1 MLWYEVL
8 DMNYLK
14 QFLIIMLVTAIGE
27 IIRYVLPLP
36 IPASIYGLVLM
47 FILLY
52 TKVIKLSQVKETAQF
67 LIAIMPVMFIPA
79 AVALMDSYSALQPIL
94 IPALITVIV
103 CNIVVMVVTGKTAQF
118 IISKDKKGEGK

>member
-1 MLWYEVL
+1 
-8 DMNYLK
+8 MNYLK

-52 TKVIKLSQVKETAQF
+52 TKVINLSQVKETAQF

>member
-1 MLWYEVL
+1 MK
-8 DMNYLK
+8 YLQ
-14 QFLIIMLVTAIGE
+14 QFLIIMLVTCIGE

-52 TKVIKLSQVKETAQF
+52 TGVLKLDQVKSAAQF

-79 AVALMDSYSALQPIL
+79 AVGLLDSFSALQPIL

-103 CNIVVMVVTGKTAQF
+103 CNVVVMVVTGKTAEF
-118 IISKDKKGEGK
+118 IISKDKKKGENA

>member
-1 MLWYEVL
+1 
-8 DMNYLK
+8 
-14 QFLIIMLVTAIGE
+14 MLVTCIGE

-52 TKVIKLSQVKETAQF
+52 TGVLKLDQVKSAAQF

-79 AVALMDSYSALQPIL
+79 AVGLLDSFSALQPIL

-103 CNIVVMVVTGKTAQF
+103 CNVVVMVVTGKTVEF
-118 IISKDKKGEGK
+118 IISKDKKKGENA